1 MIKAT
6 PMKAVTLATASL
18 LLAACG
24 TDDSTASE
32 DTNMFEEMDYTITG
46 VEPGSGITESART
59 TLETYDNLDGWE
71 LQESSTGGMMVE
83 LQQAIEN
90 EEPIIITGWQPH
102 HIFEIYDLKIL
113 DDPQESFGAAENIH
127 TMTRMGLEEDMPDA
141 TAILDNFSWE
151 IEDMQQIVLAA
162 QDLPFEEAAQ
172 NWYDDNQ
179 ELVSE
184 WTDGVPESDGQEID
198 LISMP
203 WDTERASAHVMSL
216 VLEDHGFD
224 VNVTSV
230 DPSVLFQALAQGEAD
245 ATVTP
250 WLPTTH
256 GAFIEEYGDD
266 IVDLGPNL
274 PDAISGLVVPEYMDI
289 DSIEDIPANN

>member
-6 PMKAVTLATASL
+6 SFKLASLASVSL

-24 TDDSTASE
+24 NDDTAAEE
-32 DTNMFEEMDYTITG
+32 DTTVFEEMEYTITG
-46 VEPGSGITESART
+46 IEPGSGITESART
-59 TLETYDNLDGWE
+59 TLEEYDNLDGWE

-113 DDPQESFGAAENIH
+113 EDPQQSFGAAENIH
-127 TMTRMGLEEDMPDA
+127 TMTRIGLEEDMPDA

-151 IEDMQQIVLAA
+151 IEDMQQIVLDA
-162 QDLPFEEAAQ
+162 QELPFEEAAQ
-172 NWYDDNQ
+172 TWYDDNQ
-179 ELVSE
+179 DMVAE

-216 VLEDHGFD
+216 VLENHGFN

-256 GAFIEEYGDD
+256 GAFIEEYGED

-274 PDAISGLVVPEYMDI
+274 PGAVSGLVVPSYMDI

>member
-6 PMKAVTLATASL
+6 SLKLASLASATL

-24 TDDSTASE
+24 NE
-32 DTNMFEEMDYTITG
+32 DTAAEEDTTVFEEMEYTITG
-46 VEPGSGITESART
+46 IEPGSGITESARN
-59 TLETYDNLDGWE
+59 TLDTYDNLDGWE

-113 DDPQESFGAAENIH
+113 EDPQQSFGAAENIH
-127 TMTRMGLEEDMPDA
+127 TMTRIGLEEDMPDA

-151 IEDMQQIVLAA
+151 IEDMQQIVLDA
-162 QDLPFEEAAQ
+162 QDVSFEEASQ
-172 NWYDDNQ
+172 SWYDDNQ
-179 ELVSE
+179 DMVSE

-216 VLEDHGFD
+216 VLENHGFD

-256 GAFIEEYGDD
+256 GAFIEEYGED

-274 PDAISGLVVPEYMDI
+274 PGAVSGLVVPEYMDI

>member
-1 MIKAT
+1 MNKAT
-6 PMKAVTLATASL
+6 TVKILSLASTAL
-18 LLAACG
+18 LLAACNG
-24 TDDSTASE
+24 DADAE
-32 DTNMFEEMDYTITG
+32 DTSVFEEMDYTITG
-46 VEPGSGITESART
+46 IEPGSGITESARA
-59 TLETYDNLDGWE
+59 TLDAYDNLEGWE

-83 LQQAIEN
+83 LEQAISN

-102 HIFEIYDLKIL
+102 HIFEIHDLKIL
-113 DDPQESFGAAENIH
+113 DDPKESFGAEENIH
-127 TMTRMGLEEDMPDA
+127 TMTRIGLEEDMPDA

-151 IEDMQQIVLAA
+151 IEDMQQIVLDA
-162 QDLPFEEAAQ
+162 QDVPFEEAAQ
-172 NWYDDNQ
+172 TWYDANQ
-179 ELVSE
+179 DLVSE
-184 WTDGVPESDGQEID
+184 WTEGVPESDGQEID

-203 WDTERASAHVMSL
+203 WDTERASAHLMTL

-224 VNVTSV
+224 VTVTSV
-230 DPSVLFQALAQGEAD
+230 DPSVLFQALAQGDAD

-274 PDAISGLVVPEYMDI
+274 PGAISGLVVPEYMDI
-289 DSIEDIPANN
+289 DSIEDIPARN

>member
-1 MIKAT
+1 MNKAT
-6 PMKAVTLATASL
+6 TVKLLSLASTAL
-18 LLAACG
+18 LLAACDG
-24 TDDSTASE
+24 DADAE
-32 DTNMFEEMDYTITG
+32 DTSVFEEMDYTITG
-46 VEPGSGITESART
+46 IEPGSGITESARA
-59 TLETYDNLDGWE
+59 TLETYDNLEGWE

-83 LQQAIEN
+83 LEQAISN

-102 HIFEIYDLKIL
+102 HIFEIHDLRIL
-113 DDPQESFGAAENIH
+113 DDPKEGFGAEENIH
-127 TMTRMGLEEDMPDA
+127 TMTRIGLEEDMPHA
-141 TAILDNFSWE
+141 TAILDNFAWE
-151 IEDMQQIVLAA
+151 IEDMQQIVLDA

-172 NWYDDNQ
+172 NWYDANQ
-179 ELVSE
+179 DLVAE
-184 WTDGVPESDGQEID
+184 WTEGVPESDGQEID

-203 WDTERASAHVMSL
+203 WDTERASAHLMTL

-274 PDAISGLVVPEYMDI
+274 PGAISGLVVPEYMDI
-289 DSIEDIPANN
+289 DSIEDIPARD

>member
-1 MIKAT
+1 MNKAT
-6 PMKAVTLATASL
+6 TVKLLSLASTAL
-18 LLAACG
+18 LLAACDG
-24 TDDSTASE
+24 DADAE
-32 DTNMFEEMDYTITG
+32 DTSVFEEMDYTITG
-46 VEPGSGITESART
+46 IEPGSGITESARA
-59 TLETYDNLDGWE
+59 TLEAYDNLEGWE

-83 LQQAIEN
+83 LEQAISN

-102 HIFEIYDLKIL
+102 HIFEIHDLKIL
-113 DDPQESFGAAENIH
+113 DDPKQSFGAEENIH
-127 TMTRMGLEEDMPDA
+127 TMTRIGLEDDMPDA

-151 IEDMQQIVLAA
+151 IEDMQQIVLDA
-162 QDLPFEEAAQ
+162 QDVPFEEAAQ
-172 NWYDDNQ
+172 TWYDANQ
-179 ELVSE
+179 DLVSE

-203 WDTERASAHVMSL
+203 WDTERASAHLMTL
-216 VLEDHGFD
+216 VLENHGFD
-224 VNVTSV
+224 VTVTSV
-230 DPSVLFQALAQGEAD
+230 DPSVLFQALAQGDAD

-274 PDAISGLVVPEYMDI
+274 PGAISGLVVPEYMDI
-289 DSIEDIPANN
+289 DSIEDIPARN